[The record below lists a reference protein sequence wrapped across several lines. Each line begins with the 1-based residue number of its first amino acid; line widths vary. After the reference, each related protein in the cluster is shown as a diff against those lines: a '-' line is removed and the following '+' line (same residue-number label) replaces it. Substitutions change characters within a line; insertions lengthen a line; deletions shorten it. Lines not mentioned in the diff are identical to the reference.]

1 MIIPPM
7 NFGMELNTSAKG
19 RIGEMMACM
28 PLEFYGFSTFNV
40 NFEGVDIIVLNE
52 ERVPF
57 TVEVKSASKVQ
68 MKKGVYPNYLFHTK
82 RKINADWVAFCS
94 LDLGIVLFEKHDRSN
109 RQPESRSIRV
119 EQFTPENMAS
129 SLAVLRQTY
138 GH

>member
-7 NFGMELNTSAKG
+7 NFGVELKTFAKG

-28 PLEFYGFSTFNV
+28 PMEYHGFTTFNV
-40 NFEGVDIIVLNE
+40 NFEGVDIVALNDE
-52 ERVPF
+52 GVPF

-68 MKKGVYPNYLFHTK
+68 RTHGEYPNYVFGTQ

-109 RQPESRSIRV
+109 RQPKSRAIRV